1 MHVYLCRKYQRIN
14 NKKLLELII
23 DYSKVA
29 RYKINI
35 QKSILFLYAGNKQL
49 EFEVKKNNNNKK
61 IKQHCLHKHQQ
72 NFFLKKILRY

>member
-1 MHVYLCRKYQRIN
+1 MHVYLCRKYQRINN

-49 EFEVKKNNNNKK
+49 EFEVKKNNNKK